1 MNKDREMRKNHYPLR
16 GYIPTNRSKHNLK
29 AHLILVCKFVKNT
42 KKDRLSDLENRFE
55 NANKHETNKHEKEDR
70 KKAHTLYISEKVMNS
85 VEEYLNEFGAFRE
98 NKSVFVQDAIVF
110 YLEHKKKEMKQMLLD
125 KASKL

>member
-1 MNKDREMRKNHYPLR
+1 ME
-16 GYIPTNRSKHNLK
+16 
-29 AHLILVCKFVKNT
+29 FKNT

-55 NANKHETNKHEKEDR
+55 NANKHETNKHEKEDS

-110 YLEHKKKEMKQMLLD
+110 YLEYKKKEMKQMLLD

>member
-1 MNKDREMRKNHYPLR
+1 ME
-16 GYIPTNRSKHNLK
+16 
-29 AHLILVCKFVKNT
+29 FKNT

-55 NANKHETNKHEKEDR
+55 NANKHEKEDR

-98 NKSVFVQDAIVF
+98 NKSVFVQDAVVF

>member
-1 MNKDREMRKNHYPLR
+1 ME
-16 GYIPTNRSKHNLK
+16 
-29 AHLILVCKFVKNT
+29 FKNT

-55 NANKHETNKHEKEDR
+55 NANKHEKEDR

-110 YLEHKKKEMKQMLLD
+110 YLEHKKKKMKQMLLD

>member
-1 MNKDREMRKNHYPLR
+1 ME
-16 GYIPTNRSKHNLK
+16 
-29 AHLILVCKFVKNT
+29 FKNT

-55 NANKHETNKHEKEDR
+55 NANKHEKEDR

-98 NKSVFVQDAIVF
+98 NKSIFVQDAVVF

>member
-1 MNKDREMRKNHYPLR
+1 ME
-16 GYIPTNRSKHNLK
+16 
-29 AHLILVCKFVKNT
+29 FKNT

-55 NANKHETNKHEKEDR
+55 NANKNETNQHEKKDR

-85 VEEYLNEFGAFRE
+85 VEEYLNEFGVFRE

-125 KASKL
+125 KAIKL

>member
-1 MNKDREMRKNHYPLR
+1 ME
-16 GYIPTNRSKHNLK
+16 
-29 AHLILVCKFVKNT
+29 FKNT

-55 NANKHETNKHEKEDR
+55 NANKHETNKHEKEDM
-70 KKAHTLYISEKVMNS
+70 KKAHTLYISEKVMHS

>member
-1 MNKDREMRKNHYPLR
+1 ME
-16 GYIPTNRSKHNLK
+16 
-29 AHLILVCKFVKNT
+29 FKNT

-55 NANKHETNKHEKEDR
+55 NANKHEKEDR
-70 KKAHTLYISEKVMNS
+70 KKAHTLYMSEKVMNS

-110 YLEHKKKEMKQMLLD
+110 YLEYKKKEMKQMLLD

>member
-1 MNKDREMRKNHYPLR
+1 ME
-16 GYIPTNRSKHNLK
+16 
-29 AHLILVCKFVKNT
+29 FKNT
-42 KKDRLSDLENRFE
+42 KKDRLSDLESRFE
-55 NANKHETNKHEKEDR
+55 NANKYETNMNKEDR

>member
-1 MNKDREMRKNHYPLR
+1 MINME
-16 GYIPTNRSKHNLK
+16 
-29 AHLILVCKFVKNT
+29 FKNT

-55 NANKHETNKHEKEDR
+55 NANKHEKEDR

-110 YLEHKKKEMKQMLLD
+110 YLEYKKKEMKQMLLD

>member
-1 MNKDREMRKNHYPLR
+1 ME
-16 GYIPTNRSKHNLK
+16 
-29 AHLILVCKFVKNT
+29 FKNT

-55 NANKHETNKHEKEDR
+55 NANKHETNKHEKEDG

>member
-1 MNKDREMRKNHYPLR
+1 ME
-16 GYIPTNRSKHNLK
+16 
-29 AHLILVCKFVKNT
+29 FKNT

-55 NANKHETNKHEKEDR
+55 NANKHETNQHETNKHEKEDR
-70 KKAHTLYISEKVMNS
+70 KKAHTLYISEKVMHS

>member
-1 MNKDREMRKNHYPLR
+1 ME
-16 GYIPTNRSKHNLK
+16 
-29 AHLILVCKFVKNT
+29 FKNT

-55 NANKHETNKHEKEDR
+55 NANKHEKEDR
-70 KKAHTLYISEKVMNS
+70 KKAHTLHISEKVMNS

-98 NKSVFVQDAIVF
+98 NKSVFVQDAVVF

>member
-1 MNKDREMRKNHYPLR
+1 ME
-16 GYIPTNRSKHNLK
+16 
-29 AHLILVCKFVKNT
+29 FKNT
-42 KKDRLSDLENRFE
+42 KKDRMSDLENRFE
-55 NANKHETNKHEKEDR
+55 NANKHETSIEKEYR

-110 YLEHKKKEMKQMLLD
+110 YLEHKKEKMKQMLLD

>member
-1 MNKDREMRKNHYPLR
+1 ME
-16 GYIPTNRSKHNLK
+16 
-29 AHLILVCKFVKNT
+29 FKNT

-55 NANKHETNKHEKEDR
+55 NANKHETNKHDK

>member
-1 MNKDREMRKNHYPLR
+1 ME
-16 GYIPTNRSKHNLK
+16 
-29 AHLILVCKFVKNT
+29 FKNT

-55 NANKHETNKHEKEDR
+55 NANKHEQEYR

-98 NKSVFVQDAIVF
+98 NKSVFVQDAVVF

>member
-1 MNKDREMRKNHYPLR
+1 ME
-16 GYIPTNRSKHNLK
+16 
-29 AHLILVCKFVKNT
+29 FKNT

-55 NANKHETNKHEKEDR
+55 NANKHETNKHETNQHEKEDR

-110 YLEHKKKEMKQMLLD
+110 YLEHNKKEMKQMLLD

>member
-1 MNKDREMRKNHYPLR
+1 ME
-16 GYIPTNRSKHNLK
+16 
-29 AHLILVCKFVKNT
+29 FKNT

-55 NANKHETNKHEKEDR
+55 NANQHEKEDR

>member
-1 MNKDREMRKNHYPLR
+1 ME
-16 GYIPTNRSKHNLK
+16 
-29 AHLILVCKFVKNT
+29 FKNT

-55 NANKHETNKHEKEDR
+55 NANKHETNKHETNKHEKEDR

-110 YLEHKKKEMKQMLLD
+110 YLEHKKKEMKQMLLG

>member
-1 MNKDREMRKNHYPLR
+1 ME
-16 GYIPTNRSKHNLK
+16 
-29 AHLILVCKFVKNT
+29 FKNT

-55 NANKHETNKHEKEDR
+55 NANKHEKEDR

>member
-1 MNKDREMRKNHYPLR
+1 ME
-16 GYIPTNRSKHNLK
+16 
-29 AHLILVCKFVKNT
+29 FKNT

-55 NANKHETNKHEKEDR
+55 NANKYETNMNKEDR

>member
-1 MNKDREMRKNHYPLR
+1 ME
-16 GYIPTNRSKHNLK
+16 
-29 AHLILVCKFVKNT
+29 FKNT

-55 NANKHETNKHEKEDR
+55 NANKHEKEDR

-110 YLEHKKKEMKQMLLD
+110 YLEHKRKEMKQMLLD
-125 KASKL
+125 KAGKL

>member
-1 MNKDREMRKNHYPLR
+1 ME
-16 GYIPTNRSKHNLK
+16 
-29 AHLILVCKFVKNT
+29 FKNT

-55 NANKHETNKHEKEDR
+55 NANKHETNKHEEEYR
-70 KKAHTLYISEKVMNS
+70 KKAHTLYISEKVMHN

>member
-1 MNKDREMRKNHYPLR
+1 ME
-16 GYIPTNRSKHNLK
+16 
-29 AHLILVCKFVKNT
+29 FKNT

-55 NANKHETNKHEKEDR
+55 NANKHETNKHETNKHEKEDR

-98 NKSVFVQDAIVF
+98 NKSVFVQDAVVF

>member
-1 MNKDREMRKNHYPLR
+1 ME
-16 GYIPTNRSKHNLK
+16 
-29 AHLILVCKFVKNT
+29 FKNT

-55 NANKHETNKHEKEDR
+55 NANKHETNKHETNKHEKEDK

>member
-1 MNKDREMRKNHYPLR
+1 ME
-16 GYIPTNRSKHNLK
+16 
-29 AHLILVCKFVKNT
+29 FKNT

-55 NANKHETNKHEKEDR
+55 NANKHEKEDR

-98 NKSVFVQDAIVF
+98 NKSVFVQDAVVF
-110 YLEHKKKEMKQMLLD
+110 YLEHKKKEMKQILLD

>member
-1 MNKDREMRKNHYPLR
+1 ME
-16 GYIPTNRSKHNLK
+16 
-29 AHLILVCKFVKNT
+29 FKNT

-55 NANKHETNKHEKEDR
+55 NANKHEKEYR

-110 YLEHKKKEMKQMLLD
+110 YLEYKKREMKQMLLD

>member
-1 MNKDREMRKNHYPLR
+1 ME
-16 GYIPTNRSKHNLK
+16 
-29 AHLILVCKFVKNT
+29 FKNT

-55 NANKHETNKHEKEDR
+55 NANKHETNQHEKEDR
-70 KKAHTLYISEKVMNS
+70 KKAHTLYISEEVMNS

>member
-1 MNKDREMRKNHYPLR
+1 ME
-16 GYIPTNRSKHNLK
+16 
-29 AHLILVCKFVKNT
+29 FKNT

-55 NANKHETNKHEKEDR
+55 NANKLETNMNKEDR

-85 VEEYLNEFGAFRE
+85 VEEHLNEFGAFRE

>member
-1 MNKDREMRKNHYPLR
+1 ME
-16 GYIPTNRSKHNLK
+16 
-29 AHLILVCKFVKNT
+29 FKNT

-55 NANKHETNKHEKEDR
+55 NANKHETNKHETKQHEKEDR